1 MCRALNYF
9 KHFYIFI
16 SAVSAC
22 VSLSAFVSLFGNP
35 VDARC
40 SAVQIKIWAI
50 TAGIKKYKSII
61 EKTDHIVLLAKTLNT
76 INILISETLSN
87 SYISYDKFVSV
98 NIVLRECKETKAEI
112 KNPKN
117 TVEYTI

>member
-16 SAVSAC
+16 SAVSVC

-61 EKTDHIVLLAKTLNT
+61 EKNRPYSV
-76 INILISETLSN
+76 IS
-87 SYISYDKFVSV
+87 
-98 NIVLRECKETKAEI
+98 
-112 KNPKN
+112 KNVKCYQHFN
-117 TVEYTI
+117 F

>member
-16 SAVSAC
+16 SAVSVC
-22 VSLSAFVSLFGNP
+22 VSLSVFVSLIGNP

-61 EKTDHIVLLAKTLNT
+61 EKNRPYSV
-76 INILISETLSN
+76 IS
-87 SYISYDKFVSV
+87 
-98 NIVLRECKETKAEI
+98 
-112 KNPKN
+112 KNVKYYQHFN
-117 TVEYTI
+117 F